1 MHALAFDLGGS
12 HATCALVNETQVLAV
27 RHLEFDALDG
37 LAPRLPEF
45 AAAARAVSS
54 EAKAPLRQCSGCTL
68 SFPGIVDSGANR
80 VLQTFGKYDDA
91 KDFDL
96 TGWCR
101 ESLGLPLAME
111 NDGRLALLGER
122 HAGAARGCDDVVM
135 LTFGTGIG
143 MGALIGGRLV
153 NGKHALAGTHAGH
166 FPIRLHGRQCYC
178 GGLGCAETEAAT
190 WSLPQVVEEFAA
202 EMPDAARASPLPVLA
217 AGVSGGRRLG
227 FNQIFSNAR
236 EGDPLA
242 VAVRDHCLR
251 VWASCAV
258 TAALAYDAELVVLGG
273 GVMASADEVLPPIRE
288 HVRRHAFAPWGTVR
302 VVAAELGNHA
312 ALLGA
317 LPLLRSVGVIGA
329 PKTR

>member
-1 MHALAFDLGGS
+1 MHAVAFDLGGS
-12 HATCALVNETQVLAV
+12 HATCAIVDDTHV
-27 RHLEFDALDG
+27 RAIRALEFDALDG

-45 AAAARAVSS
+45 AAAVRAVSA
-54 EAKAPLRQCSGCTL
+54 EAKVPLAQCLGCTI
-68 SFPGIVDSGANR
+68 SFPGIVESGTNR

-91 KDFDL
+91 KGFDL
-96 TGWCR
+96 AGWCR
-101 ESLGLPLAME
+101 DTFGLPLAME
-111 NDGRLALLGER
+111 NDGRLALLGEWQ
-122 HAGAARGCDDVVM
+122 AGAARGCDDAVM

-166 FPIRLHGRQCYC
+166 FPIRLKGRQCYC
-178 GGLGCAETEAAT
+178 GGMGCAETEAAT
-190 WSLPQVVEEFAA
+190 WSLPLVVQEFAA
-202 EMPDAARASPLPVLA
+202 EMPDAARTSALPVLA

-227 FNQIFSNAR
+227 FNQIFGTAR
-236 EGDPLA
+236 DGDPLA

-258 TAALAYDAELVVLGG
+258 MAALAYDAELVVLGG

-302 VVAAELGNHA
+302 VAGAELGNHA

-317 LPLLRSVGVIGA
+317 LPLLRSVGVKDPAG
-329 PKTR
+329 KR